1 MDVHSVTTVI
11 FSLLILVTN
20 VPLIYFLL
28 QQASKTFLDKLII
41 IDCLL
46 CILNIAM
53 TSVIVIASYHIQD
66 FKFCFTIFVSL
77 YFIFC
82 NRFLTLSIV
91 ICRYVFVLHSSL
103 VETDRQRRTF
113 EGVIYNTIFILPLLM
128 TSGSFVYRDNFNLYL
143 SMTLLSAKQT
153 WKS

>member
-53 TSVIVIASYHIQD
+53 TSIIVIVSYHIRD
-66 FKFCFTIFVSL
+66 SMFCFTIFVSL

-91 ICRYVFVLHSSL
+91 ICRYVFVLHRL
-103 VETDRQRRTF
+103 EKNQQQHFHNDT
-113 EGVIYNTIFILPLLM
+113 EGTY
-128 TSGSFVYRDNFNLYL
+128 
-143 SMTLLSAKQT
+143 
-153 WKS
+153 